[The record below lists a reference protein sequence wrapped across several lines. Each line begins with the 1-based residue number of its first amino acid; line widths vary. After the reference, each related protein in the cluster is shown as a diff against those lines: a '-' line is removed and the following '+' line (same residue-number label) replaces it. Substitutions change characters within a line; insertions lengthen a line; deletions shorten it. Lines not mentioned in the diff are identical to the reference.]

1 MNTKELLRYF
11 YEMERLAKTLVDKYG
26 ESYQR
31 EKFEEAARL
40 IEDCIVAQSRYGRY
54 TSLVDDDDYAIDYD
68 SKNEVFW
75 FSYFKNYHFQED
87 IHLTGDQLAGLVL
100 DNLINSEVD

>member
-11 YEMERLAKTLVDKYG
+11 YEMERLAKILVDKYG

-31 EKFEEAARL
+31 EKFEEAATE
-40 IEDCIVAQSRYGRY
+40 IEACIMKCADIGRY
-54 TSLVDDDDYAIDYD
+54 TPLIDDDDYAIDYD
-68 SKNEVFW
+68 SKNEIFR

-87 IHLTGDQLAGLVL
+87 MHLTSDQLAGLVL